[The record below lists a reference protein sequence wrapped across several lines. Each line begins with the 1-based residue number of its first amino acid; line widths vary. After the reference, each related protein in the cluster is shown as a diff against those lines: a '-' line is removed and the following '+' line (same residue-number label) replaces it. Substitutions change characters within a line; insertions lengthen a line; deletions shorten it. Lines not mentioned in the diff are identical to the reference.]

1 MLLLWTL
8 PISEYHESSI
18 IYGWNIQRFLIIMN
32 VSETL
37 AYGFYYCFITISIQ
51 ARPYGG
57 RQTIAIQVR
66 TYRYVV
72 DFREGI
78 IIGNF
83 LWRICAQYP
92 IPFSL
97 VLFLFS
103 NPNERTCLVCIAIS
117 IYWLSSVRFAT
128 YSLAVFLFGYSFDI
142 KTECQGIDTDDSNV
156 CRLDEP
162 SCYVAQQKN
171 TSFIFIQGPNFMIM
185 SNKM

>member
-1 MLLLWTL
+1 MLIL
-8 PISEYHESSI
+8 ISEHHESSI
-18 IYGWNIQRFLIIMN
+18 IYTLRIFKVPFKYLWMYLIII
-32 VSETL
+32 VRIL
-37 AYGFYYCFITISIQ
+37 LQLYFHIDIS
-51 ARPYGG
+51 ASLPDS
-57 RQTIAIQVR
+57 RQLLYKFVPIGT
-66 TYRYVV
+66 YVV

-128 YSLAVFLFGYSFDI
+128 YSIAVFFRI
-142 KTECQGIDTDDSNV
+142 
-156 CRLDEP
+156 
-162 SCYVAQQKN
+162 
-171 TSFIFIQGPNFMIM
+171 
-185 SNKM
+185 